1 VKDHKV
7 LPPEAPAE
15 VAAKRLSAPLLETLL
30 ELLHG
35 WAPAFRQRRTGAR
48 AIALALG
55 LLCGWGRRTLTCALG
70 FLDCQHQDWSAHY
83 KLFSRSRW
91 APRALFTP
99 VLQRAIRRYCPDHI
113 PIGLDDTRL
122 KKSGKKIPNAAWGR
136 DPLSPPFRANLL
148 WGQRFLQA
156 SLLAPL
162 YQGDG
167 QSSPRGLPVR
177 FEEVPAVRK
186 PGKKAS
192 PEAHAAYRRA
202 QKAHNLS
209 TAFVAMVQ
217 ELRRCVDALGF
228 APKTVIAVGDG
239 SFCNQ
244 TTFRQGFERTVLLTR
259 ARKNLRLCFPHAG
272 PGRRV
277 YGQERFTPEDVYK
290 DKSRPWKAVRLF
302 HGGKYRRV
310 RYKEVSEVLW
320 RRGGLR
326 RRLRLLVLAPT
337 TYRKTKAG
345 RPYYRE
351 KAFLLCDDTQLP
363 VKEVLQAYFD
373 RWEIEV
379 NHRDEKS
386 ILGVGQAQVRA
397 KLSAP
402 RVPALLVAAYSLL
415 LLSALEAYG
424 PQRTRA
430 YEALPKWRRAAR
442 RPSCQDLVNLLRK
455 QLTAYRGSRPGR
467 RSPLADEPSG
477 VQPAAT

>member
-1 VKDHKV
+1 
-7 LPPEAPAE
+7 
-15 VAAKRLSAPLLETLL
+15 LL

-35 WAPAFRQRRTGAR
+35 WAPAFRQRRTWAR
-48 AIALALG
+48 AIVLALG
-55 LLCGWGRRTLTCALG
+55 LLCGWGRRTLTCALC
-70 FLDCQHQDWSAHY
+70 FWERQHQDWSAPY

-91 APRALFTP
+91 EPRALFTP
-99 VLQRAIRRYCPDHI
+99 VLQRAIGRYCPGHI

-122 KKSGKKIPNAAWGR
+122 KKSGKKVPHAFWGR
-136 DPLSPPFRANLL
+136 DPQSPPFRANLL

-156 SLLAPL
+156 SLLVPL
-162 YQGDG
+162 YQQDG

-186 PGKKAS
+186 PGKKKAS
-192 PEAHAAYRRA
+192 PQAWAAYRRA

-209 TAFVAMVQ
+209 TAFVALVQ

-228 APKTVIAVGDG
+228 APKTVIAAGDG

-244 TTFRQGFERTVLLTR
+244 TTFRQPFERTVLLTR
-259 ARKNLRLCFPHAG
+259 ARKNLRLCFPYQG

-277 YGQERFTPEDVYK
+277 YSEDRFTPEDVYK
-290 DKSRPWKAVRLF
+290 DARRPWQEVRLF

-310 RYKEVSEVLW
+310 RYKEVNEVLW
-320 RRGGLR
+320 RGGGRR

-337 TYRKTKAG
+337 AYRHTKAG

-363 VKEVLQAYFD
+363 AKALLQAYFD

-402 RVPALLVAAYSLL
+402 RVPALLVAIYSLL

-430 YEALPKWRRAAR
+430 YDALPKWRRAAR

-467 RSPLADEPSG
+467 RSPLADASSG

>member
-1 VKDHKV
+1 M
-7 LPPEAPAE
+7 
-15 VAAKRLSAPLLETLL
+15 LLETLL
-30 ELLHG
+30 ELLQG
-35 WAPAFRQRRTGAR
+35 WRPAFRQRRTWVR
-48 AIALALG
+48 ALALALG
-55 LLCGWGRRTLTCALG
+55 LLCGWGRRTLTSALG
-70 FLDCQHQDWSAHY
+70 FWECQQRDWSADY
-83 KLFSRSRW
+83 KLFNRSRW
-91 APRALFTP
+91 APRNLFTP
-99 VLQRAIRRYCPDHI
+99 VLQRAVARYCPRHI

-122 KKSGKKIPNAAWGR
+122 PRCGKKIKTAFWGR

-156 SLLAPL
+156 SLLTPL
-162 YQGDG
+162 YRKDG

-217 ELRRCVDALGF
+217 ELRRSLDVQGF
-228 APKTVIAVGDG
+228 AHKLLLAVGDG
-239 SFCNQ
+239 SFCNR
-244 TTFRQGFERTVLLTR
+244 TTFRQGVERTVLLTR

-277 YGQERFTPEDVYK
+277 YGEKRFTPEEVYK
-290 DKSRPWKAVRLF
+290 DKSRPWKEVRLF
-302 HGGKYRRV
+302 HGGHYRRV
-310 RYKEVSEVLW
+310 RYKEVNEVLW
-320 RRGGLR
+320 RPGGLR

-337 TYRKTKAG
+337 AYRKTKAG

-351 KAFLLCDDTQLP
+351 KAYLLSDDTQMA
-363 VKEVLQAYFD
+363 VKELLQAYFD

-379 NHRDEKS
+379 NHREEKS
-386 ILGVGQAQVRA
+386 ILGVGQAQVWTP
-397 KLSAP
+397 LSAP
-402 RVPALLVAAYSLL
+402 RLPALLVAAYSLL

-424 PQRTRA
+424 PQRTSA
-430 YEALPKWRRAAR
+430 YEALPAWRRPAR

-455 QLTAYRGSRPGR
+455 QLTVQPSRLSR
-467 RSPLADEPSG
+467 RFPLADYLNL
-477 VQPAAT
+477 VQRPVT